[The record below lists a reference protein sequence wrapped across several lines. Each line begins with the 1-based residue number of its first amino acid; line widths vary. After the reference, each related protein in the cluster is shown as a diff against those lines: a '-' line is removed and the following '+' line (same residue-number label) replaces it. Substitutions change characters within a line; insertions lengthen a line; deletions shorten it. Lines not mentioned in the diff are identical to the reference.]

1 MNPSNYYAQNS
12 NSKTD
17 KAMTPEQFTQVVDA
31 ILEGKYSW
39 ACILILRFAGYN
51 PCHYM
56 PRRTYNRLVK
66 ENLQEIRAKDQH
78 QTDSVTSLRSHL
90 DKSPDLAYLEVLDQQ
105 KTDIRGGCLD
115 WWVDANSL
123 KYGSS
128 NVLNC
133 NQSLERFGDCTA
145 RLAPPSSQGSPITSR
160 GIYEPLEIAEMRL
173 S

>member
-51 PCHYM
+51 PCHYI

-78 QTDSVTSLRSHL
+78 QTDAAKSLRSHL
-90 DKSPDLAYLEVLDQQ
+90 HQTPDLAYLEVLDKQ
-105 KTDIRGGCLD
+105 KTEIRGGHFE
-115 WWVDANSL
+115 WWTNTDAP
-123 KYGSS
+123 KYGS
-128 NVLNC
+128 VLNC
-133 NQSLERFGDCTA
+133 AQALERFGDYEA
-145 RLAPPSSQGSPITSR
+145 RPSINSQ
-160 GIYEPLEIAEMRL
+160 GIYEPLEMPR
-173 S
+173 